1 MGKLLPHRDPR
12 PGETFL
18 GGSGILT
25 PYRPS
30 QISPSQI
37 PASPLPTDSTPSMP
51 ESSSPE
57 LKAWTYQPMDDQEMF
72 EEENEGRPLKINA
85 QAHRNKVGAY
95 IPASHRR
102 NGGTGWPHPESRPPW
117 DYLN

>member
-1 MGKLLPHRDPR
+1 MAKVTRRETR
-12 PGETFL
+12 PGETFV

-25 PYRPS
+25 PYRPR
-30 QISPSQI
+30 QTSPSQI

-85 QAHRNKVGAY
+85 QAIRKRLARTFQPATDETEAQADP
-95 IPASHRR
+95 IPNQDHH
-102 NGGTGWPHPESRPPW
+102 GTI
-117 DYLN
+117 